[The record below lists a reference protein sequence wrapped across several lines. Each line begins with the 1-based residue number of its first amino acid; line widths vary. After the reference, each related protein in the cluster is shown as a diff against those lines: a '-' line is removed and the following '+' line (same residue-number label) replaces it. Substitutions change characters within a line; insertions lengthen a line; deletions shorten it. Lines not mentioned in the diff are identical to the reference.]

1 MPSILELVQTLAVW
15 ALPVLLALTGHAI
28 AMAQVAWRL
37 GDRSE
42 AMRERLTWNPLR
54 HVDPMGT
61 LLVPALLAVMGGFL
75 IGWPK
80 AVPVN
85 AGAFRNPRK
94 DLAIVALSAVG
105 ANVVMAVAW
114 VLLLKL
120 ALAQDAESGM
130 WIGARLTAMAGV
142 TINLVFIVFGLLP
155 VPGFAGGHVV
165 GALLPPAQAYKWY
178 AAQQWSFIIV
188 LVLLVTGVLSVVI
201 MPPMEAMR
209 GLLFGLAGIVA

>member
-1 MPSILELVQTLAVW
+1 MPSVLETVQTLAVW

-28 AMAQVAWRL
+28 AMAQSAWRL

-42 AMRERLTWNPLR
+42 AMRERLSWNPLT
-54 HVDPMGT
+54 HVDPVGT
-61 LLVPALLAVMGGFL
+61 VLVPGVLAVMGGFL

-80 AVPVN
+80 AVPIN

-94 DLAIVALSAVG
+94 DLAIVALAAVG
-105 ANVVMAVAW
+105 SNLAMAVAW
-114 VLLLKL
+114 TLLLKVSL
-120 ALAQDAESGM
+120 SQPADAGM
-130 WIGARLTAMAGV
+130 WVGLRLTAMAGV
-142 TINLVFIVFGLLP
+142 TINLVFMLFGLLP

-188 LVLLVTGVLSVVI
+188 LALFISGVLSVVLI
-201 MPPMEAMR
+201 PPMQAMQA
-209 GLLFGLAGIVA
+209 LLFGLAGIA

>member
-1 MPSILELVQTLAVW
+1 MPSILHLVQTLAVW

-28 AMAQVAWRL
+28 VMAQVAWRL

-42 AMRERLTWNPLR
+42 AMRERLSWNPLT
-54 HVDPMGT
+54 HVDPVGT
-61 LLVPALLAVMGGFL
+61 LLVPGLLAVMGGFL

-85 AGAFRNPRK
+85 AAAFRNPRK
-94 DLAIVALSAVG
+94 DLALVALSAVG
-105 ANVVMAVAW
+105 ANLVMAVAW
-114 VLLLKL
+114 TVLLKL
-120 ALAQDAESGM
+120 ALAQDAESGL

-142 TINLVFIVFGLLP
+142 TINLVLMIFGLLP

-178 AAQQWSFIIV
+178 AAQQWTFVIV
-188 LVLLVTGVLSVVI
+188 LVLLVSGVLSALLV
-201 MPPMEAMR
+201 PPMQAMQ
-209 GLLFGLAGIVA
+209 GLLFGLAGIAA